1 MSRGR
6 DAAMKECPPD
16 QVQIARDILDHLSRQ
31 AGEEDTLEGIMKY
44 RLPAGGTNKQTT
56 LVKEVVADLVTQGLI
71 EKVKKED
78 LTRYRVKS
86 RP

>member
-6 DAAMKECPPD
+6 DAAMKECSPD
-16 QVQIARDILDHLSRQ
+16 QVQIAREILDYLSRQ
-31 AGEEDTLEGIMKY
+31 PDAEDTLEGIMQY
-44 RLPAGGTNKQTT
+44 RLPAGATSKQTT

-71 EKVKKED
+71 EKVKKEG